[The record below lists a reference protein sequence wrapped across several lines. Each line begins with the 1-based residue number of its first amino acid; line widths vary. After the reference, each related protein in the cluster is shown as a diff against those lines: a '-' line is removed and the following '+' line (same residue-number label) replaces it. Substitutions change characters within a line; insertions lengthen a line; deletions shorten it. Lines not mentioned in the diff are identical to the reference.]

1 MLEKSFLLIRCYRAL
16 KPAHLHKPQASET
29 PIFSLPDLIL
39 ELPWI
44 IQLFD
49 GKSNSDQGN
58 ACVFDFKKI
67 LISGK

>member
-1 MLEKSFLLIRCYRAL
+1 M
-16 KPAHLHKPQASET
+16 
-29 PIFSLPDLIL
+29 PDLIL

-67 LISGK
+67 LISCK